1 MKLST
6 KITSLI
12 RGAILAL
19 TATAVVACDPI
30 LDNDYGDCTVRYHV
44 RFKYDYNMPGVD
56 AFSKQVECVT
66 LYAFDADGVLCHQIS
81 ETRENILAN
90 NNQMTIPFCPEEYHL
105 VSWGHNIN
113 CPTTELP
120 ALTCGSSTLND
131 LKCRIGGRSEADN
144 CTQVCEIGPIF
155 HGEAICPTPEN
166 EDELNPIYMM
176 PMMKNTNNVRIILQ
190 NLSNEPLY
198 VENFDFTIVEENGLM
213 NFDNSLLPDEEL
225 TYLPF
230 YKGGGQVEYEGD
242 EESEP
247 EQGSRAEESL
257 NVAIAEFTFGRIMA
271 DRNPRLTVT
280 NKETGKR
287 VFSIPLTDYLKIAR
301 SEYVKNM
308 SDQEYLDREDSYALT
323 FFLNQQGNWMSSH
336 IFINKWKVVLMN
348 ADLGK

>member
-1 MKLST
+1 MKSLSAHIKDT
-6 KITSLI
+6 IKHIAFVAATLCIT
-12 RGAILAL
+12 
-19 TATAVVACDPI
+19 ACGPI

-44 RFKYDYNMPGVD
+44 CFKYDYNMLGVD

-81 ETRENILAN
+81 ETKENILAN
-90 NNQMTIPFCPEEYHL
+90 NNRMTIPFCPEEYHL

-113 CPTTELP
+113 CQTTELP

-190 NLSNEPLY
+190 NQSNEPLY
-198 VENFDFTIVEENGLM
+198 VEKFDFTIVEENGLM
-213 NFDNSLLPDEEL
+213 NFDNSLLPDEQL
-225 TYLPF
+225 TYIPF
-230 YKGGGQVEYEGD
+230 YTGSGQVEYE
-242 EESEP
+242 EEEEENP
-247 EQGSRAEESL
+247 TRAQESL

-271 DRNPRLTVT
+271 DRKPRLTVT
-280 NKETGKR
+280 NKETGKK

-301 SEYVKNM
+301 SQYVENM
-308 SDQEYLDREDSYALT
+308 SDQEYLDREDAYALT
-323 FFLNQQGNWMSSH
+323 FILDKQGNWMSSH
-336 IFINKWKVVLMN
+336 IFINSWRVVLMEVEF
-348 ADLGK
+348 